1 MLTLGVAM
9 TIIAFLPPLP
19 LILVLCAIVGF
30 VYGPIAPIYNYV
42 MQTRAPQH
50 LRGRVVGVMGSLAY
64 AAGPLGLVLA
74 GPLADAAGLHATFLA
89 LSLPMLLLGLV
100 ALSLPALRDLDRD
113 PTADPGERRRTW
125 VVKRKRCRGTRVTQ
139 TTTRTSRSL
148 VYQQVLDPVA
158 HSLAWSSLVAAI
170 PLLLLFVLLGVL
182 RVTAWVAS
190 LISLA
195 VAIVV
200 AVLVY
205 GMPIGQ
211 TLLAGTEGAAFG
223 FFPILWIVINAIW
236 VYQLTVET
244 GHFDVLRRSFASVSD
259 DQRIQAVLIAFSFGA
274 LLEALAGFGTPV
286 AVTSVMLMALGFKPL
301 KAAALALSPTPRPWP
316 SARWPPRSSRWA
328 RSPNCRATR
337 SVRWSAGRRRSWRCS
352 FPLSWSRSSTAG
364 EASGRPGPRRSCAGS
379 SSRSPSTPP
388 PTSSRC
394 RWPTWSRRCCRP
406 PRWSCWSASGAP
418 AGTYT
423 EPAVVAG
430 GAADE
435 PTPDFAERVEHPD
448 ARADVVKAYAPY
460 AIIIAVFVIC
470 QITAVK
476 KLLDKATVKFQWP
489 ALDIVSPKGK
499 PVSLTE
505 FTLNL
510 LTTPGTQMLIAGI
523 ITMIALK
530 LSVPRAVKAYGTTLH
545 QLRWAIVTV
554 MAVLALAFVMN
565 LSGQTITLGTWMAA
579 AGGAFALLSPIL
591 GWLGVAVTGSDTSAN
606 SLFGALQV
614 TAANQA
620 GLSDV
625 LMAATNSSGGV
636 LGKMISP
643 QNLAIAAAAVG
654 MNGKEGD
661 IFRRVVVWSVVFL
674 VAAVHPVR
682 AAGLA
687 GAFLDGAVVS
697 TRSIEP

>member
-1 MLTLGVAM
+1 M
-9 TIIAFLPPLP
+9 
-19 LILVLCAIVGF
+19 
-30 VYGPIAPIYNYV
+30 
-42 MQTRAPQH
+42 
-50 LRGRVVGVMGSLAY
+50 
-64 AAGPLGLVLA
+64 
-74 GPLADAAGLHATFLA
+74 
-89 LSLPMLLLGLV
+89 
-100 ALSLPALRDLDRD
+100 
-113 PTADPGERRRTW
+113 
-125 VVKRKRCRGTRVTQ
+125 
-139 TTTRTSRSL
+139 
-148 VYQQVLDPVA
+148 YQQVLDPVA

-236 VYQLTVET
+236 VYQQTVET
-244 GHFDVLRRSFASVSD
+244 GHFDVLRRSFSRVSD

-286 AVTSVMLMALGFKPL
+286 AVTSVMLMALGFKPM
-301 KAAALALSPTPRPWP
+301 KAAVLALVANTAPVAFGAMATPILTLAKVTELPSDTLGAMVGRQTPILAVFVPLVLVAIVDGWRGIRETWP
-316 SARWPPRSSRWA
+316 AAVVCGLVFGVAQYATSNFISVPLADVVASLLSAAAVVAAGA
-328 RSPNCRATR
+328 RLA
-337 SVRWSAGRRRSWRCS
+337 
-352 FPLSWSRSSTAG
+352 
-364 EASGRPGPRRSCAGS
+364 PRR
-379 SSRSPSTPP
+379 P
-388 PTSSRC
+388 
-394 RWPTWSRRCCRP
+394 
-406 PRWSCWSASGAP
+406 
-418 AGTYT
+418 YT

-448 ARADVVKAYAPY
+448 SRADVVKAYAPY

-489 ALDIVSPKGK
+489 GLDIVSPKGK
-499 PVSLTE
+499 PVTLTE

-510 LTTPGTQMLIAGI
+510 LTTPGTQMLIAGVL
-523 ITMIALK
+523 TAIALK

-545 QLRWAIVTV
+545 QLRWAILTV

-620 GLSDV
+620 GLSDI
-625 LMAATNSSGGV
+625 LMAASNSSGGV

-661 IFRRVVVWSVVFL
+661 IFRRVVVWSLLFL
-674 VAAVHPVR
+674 LLMCILSALQASPV
-682 AAGLA
+682 LSWM
-687 GAFLDGAVVS
+687 VPS
-697 TRSIEP
+697 